1 MIIKFACDITGTI
14 GYEGGIPWKCREDM
28 RDFKRATEGNVVLMG
43 RKTWESIGE
52 KPLPKRINV
61 VVSRDEKWVSEM
73 NRKFVDTSHLLFVCG
88 LGNAIRTAELLASS
102 YDCEKCKIYAIGG
115 AEIIRAILR
124 DYAEMVERI
133 EKSVIRC
140 ICVGDTVIDPELFN
154 NFQDKIVIKEY
165 EPDD

>member
-28 RDFKRATEGNVVLMG
+28 RDFKRATEG
-43 RKTWESIGE
+43 
-52 KPLPKRINV
+52 NV